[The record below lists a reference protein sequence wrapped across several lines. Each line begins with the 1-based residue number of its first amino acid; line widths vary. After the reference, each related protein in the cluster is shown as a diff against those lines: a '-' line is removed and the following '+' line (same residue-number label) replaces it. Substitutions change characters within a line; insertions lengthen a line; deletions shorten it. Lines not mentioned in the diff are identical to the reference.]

1 MQMYFIFLLVL
12 WIGHTIYILKQK
24 NKLYRQLYSQSI
36 LAVTIMVIPFITSIQ
51 GVRMGELSI
60 AFPIGIIMV
69 AILLILWELKNNKH
83 KYYVNTTK
91 QEELIKIITTFLK
104 NNKIKY
110 EIEKSELPAI
120 HLLESKKSIDFF
132 GYKTI
137 CINLKQI
144 KDLSFYNEL
153 VTDISS
159 KVKNLN

>member
-1 MQMYFIFLLVL
+1 MYFIFLLVL

-83 KYYVNTTK
+83 K
-91 QEELIKIITTFLK
+91 
-104 NNKIKY
+104 
-110 EIEKSELPAI
+110 
-120 HLLESKKSIDFF
+120 
-132 GYKTI
+132 
-137 CINLKQI
+137 
-144 KDLSFYNEL
+144 
-153 VTDISS
+153 
-159 KVKNLN
+159 